1 MKRRSRNAQKGLE
14 MYYVTLRGFF
24 FNLCVCCNLPTVTE
38 ITWRSV
44 RKTERENKQ
53 ETVYK
58 AIKAFKC
65 SCLSSDCV
73 VSQGQ
78 ISVATSQLGIRAS
91 TCNIINCASP
101 QYQTSCADVTVNKHL
116 DFQRTC
122 CVQLRVV
129 SKRLHPRVIWTSF
142 TLRYGYFHCIL
153 WCCFEL
159 IVILCLCAVCRLIQF
174 CNLLVQLMDT
184 IAALDLIDRILSR
197 DCHV

>member
-1 MKRRSRNAQKGLE
+1 MFYAYLSIISPQGNFKESVRGRGRVQPRRRAAGAVSSETTAEHVRNYASIHAVQGGSRQHGQRGKEGGNHCWYLQHSAVWPSQKQMKRRSRNAQKGLE

-73 VSQGQ
+73 VSQG
-78 ISVATSQLGIRAS
+78 
-91 TCNIINCASP
+91 
-101 QYQTSCADVTVNKHL
+101 
-116 DFQRTC
+116 
-122 CVQLRVV
+122 
-129 SKRLHPRVIWTSF
+129 
-142 TLRYGYFHCIL
+142 
-153 WCCFEL
+153 
-159 IVILCLCAVCRLIQF
+159 
-174 CNLLVQLMDT
+174 
-184 IAALDLIDRILSR
+184 
-197 DCHV
+197 